1 MSTPCKGGPDLSLDP
16 ANPPK
21 YCPQCAWGGVKSKV
35 KKLKVDPDSQ
45 KLVIMCKNEKV
56 RIRFKNK
63 YLYIF
68 LISVP
73 GHSQ

>member
-1 MSTPCKGGPDLSLDP
+1 MSTPRKGGPDLSLDP

-45 KLVIMCKNEKV
+45 NLVIMCKNEKV
-56 RIRFKNK
+56 RI
-63 YLYIF
+63 
-68 LISVP
+68 
-73 GHSQ
+73 G